1 MNTHDNLVFQ
11 IEEFDFEGHLW
22 LLIQLWSQPESFA
35 YLSIMEDE
43 CIRWAGIPF

>member
-1 MNTHDNLVFQ
+1 MDNNDYLVYQ

-43 CIRWAGIPF
+43 CIRWDGISF